1 MACRWGGCA
10 LAGRRSRDASS
21 HRMAQ
26 RPGSD
31 GCGARAMVI
40 HPRAARVRALD
51 ERCACARNASCCGT
65 TAARAADGKR
75 ARRGLSITKYEAL
88 EHTCAKLFVTV
99 DLYAISYYPESVV
112 CDLWSS
118 CLHLCRL
125 LLDFAAVDKMGE
137 EPDVTKRGGGRLDCS
152 RRLIQAGTIAWG
164 FELAAV
170 RH

>member
-1 MACRWGGCA
+1 
-10 LAGRRSRDASS
+10 
-21 HRMAQ
+21 MAQ

-88 EHTCAKLFVTV
+88 EHTCAKLCYCKFYM
-99 DLYAISYYPESVV
+99 LSVMILRASFALFGRLTCIYV
-112 CDLWSS
+112 AAFG
-118 CLHLCRL
+118 LCRL
-125 LLDFAAVDKMGE
+125 ASTVE
-137 EPDVTKRGGGRLDCS
+137 EARCKERWSQPLELFLATTPS
-152 RRLIQAGTIAWG
+152 RPL
-164 FELAAV
+164 
-170 RH
+170 